1 MPLKLKVIFTKKYDF
16 LFARVWF
23 HGLWGIKCNS
33 LLTESLCRIKIY
45 YSNVEFVKIDQAL
58 LKGVEIELSQRAFM
72 PNNVPS
78 KEITLMSIVKLAIHF
93 FIGGHKSV

>member
-45 YSNVEFVKIDQAL
+45 YSNVEFVKIQAL
-58 LKGVEIELSQRAFM
+58 LKGVEIELSQKTFICRK
-72 PNNVPS
+72 NVLFEGNYVDVNCQVSYPLFHWC
-78 KEITLMSIVKLAIHF
+78 T
-93 FIGGHKSV
+93 